1 MRVHW
6 LRGCVLLALVGLV
19 GCSRATPEASP
30 EDTETRLGDKIDVSL
45 ADWLKLPRAELA
57 KKAEETAV
65 TVAKQQEWARTN
77 EHAVELLPQLHPSVW
92 VPVFQEAK
100 YSAGAG
106 VSLPPYLTEG
116 ARDAA
121 VALHLA
127 RFGDGEAAAKFAEPQ
142 DNALAGRLE
151 ALRAERNYPVEWTRL
166 VGLTLLSAQYK
177 LAGGGREGPD
187 GATELV
193 CLHRQL
199 RQVLGPKAA
208 AGPLGAALLP
218 FGRHAL
224 TLAAAA
230 WRDPK
235 QNRTGLAKD
244 VDDALAG
251 WGNAPEPAP
260 ALKPG
265 APQADVT
272 ALFGAPASGRAVSV
286 DGPAARR
293 ALDLLAL
300 PLPGEEAGAVA
311 AFLDEKGDLAELL
324 VTYKPRAGELFPE
337 PAHLALHLADHG
349 AAGQDAPSS
358 PGVRRR
364 TYAAAGLSYDVSR
377 VTRGKALGALVR
389 IAPAGAGAPV
399 ASFSRDPRDFG
410 AIHLDGTFEQNRV
423 NLDPQQGGHAV
434 LVEAKDALAR
444 VAQPVA
450 KHAPVAAGLKR
461 EAGQDLLASLTLSW
475 ADDLNY
481 GAVGSLVRPLWA
493 AYGNARFEGAED
505 DNGGYLVWTWEDA
518 RTRVKL
524 RVPFD
529 ERSPELVVA
538 DARGPAALA
547 GRAEAAARFDRE
559 HRAARLKAG
568 KGLTRLARSFAS
580 INDLPFEAVA
590 LGAPRAEVLAALPRS
605 QSIRHTAL
613 ADGVGL
619 LFSGEP
625 GTQFVARQAFVRF
638 GPDDRVAEVRVR
650 YQDSPALLAWLQ
662 RKPQGKAEKVAS
674 PWAGL
679 WNDLPAQKP
688 APVRYHW
695 SDDRTVLTCD
705 RDGGGIAEVVLRDLP
720 AGAELPPLRFCG
732 RGVEGCGVGDARADV
747 LKRWNV
753 SKPPAAAGGAE
764 VLGPP
769 AGSPYDLLLVWSEGG
784 KVTRVI
790 ARHKTRT
797 SLQQAWARDLDRLGC
812 VRRRD
817 DRRGQVLEA
826 YGWHDDSTRVRT
838 FVQDTEKGPQ
848 LFTEWRTWPVEAPKV
863 AAQP

>member
-1 MRVHW
+1 MTRHW

-19 GCSRATPEASP
+19 GCSRTTPEAAP
-30 EDTETRLGDKIDVSL
+30 EDTETRLGVKIEASL

-57 KKAEETAV
+57 RKYEETAV

-77 EHAVELLPQLHPSVW
+77 EHAVELLPQLHPAAR

-100 YSAGAG
+100 FSAGAG

-121 VALHLA
+121 VAVHLA
-127 RFGDGEAAAKFAEPQ
+127 RFGDHEAATKFADPQ
-142 DNALAGRLE
+142 DNGLAQSLE

-177 LAGGGREGPD
+177 LAAGGHEGPE

-199 RQVLGPKAA
+199 GEVLGPKAA

-218 FGRHAL
+218 FGHHAL
-224 TLAAAA
+224 TQAAAA

-235 QNRTGLAKD
+235 QNKTGLAKD

-265 APQADVT
+265 ASQAEVT
-272 ALFGAPASGRAVSV
+272 ALFGAAAQGRAVSV
-286 DGPAARR
+286 DGAANRR

-300 PLPGEEAGAVA
+300 PLPAEEVGAVA
-311 AFLDEKGDLAELL
+311 AFLGEKGELSEL
-324 VTYKPRAGELFPE
+324 VVTYRPRAGELFPE
-337 PAHLALHLADHG
+337 PANLALPLADAG
-349 AAGQDAPSS
+349 VAGQDAPGS
-358 PGVRRR
+358 PGLRRR

-389 IAPAGAGAPV
+389 VAAAGAGAPV
-399 ASFSRDPRDFG
+399 ASFSRDPRNFG
-410 AIHLDGTFEQNRV
+410 AVHLDATFGQNRV
-423 NLDPQQGGHAV
+423 NLDPQQGGNTV
-434 LVEAKDALAR
+434 IVEAKDALAR
-444 VAQPVA
+444 IAQPVA

-461 EAGQDLLASLTLSW
+461 ETGQDLLASLTLSW
-475 ADDLNY
+475 ADDLNRD
-481 GAVGSLVRPLWA
+481 AVAALVRPLWA

-505 DNGGYLVWTWEDA
+505 DNGGYLVWTWENA
-518 RTRVKL
+518 KTRVKL

-529 ERSPELVVA
+529 EKSPELVVA
-538 DARGPAALA
+538 DARCTAALA
-547 GRAEAAARFDRE
+547 ERAEAATHFDKDN
-559 HRAARLKAG
+559 RAARVKAG
-568 KGLTRLARSFAS
+568 HALTRLTRSFPAL
-580 INDLPFEAVA
+580 NDLPFEAVA
-590 LGAPRAEVLAALPRS
+590 LGAARADVLAALPRS
-605 QSIRHTAL
+605 QSIRQQPL

-619 LFSGEP
+619 LFTGEP
-625 GTQFVARQAFVRF
+625 GSKLVARQVFIRF
-638 GPDDRVAEVRVR
+638 GADDRVAEVRVR
-650 YQDSPALLAWLQ
+650 FQDSPALLEWLQ

-679 WNDLPAQKP
+679 WSDLPPQKP
-688 APVRYHW
+688 APVRYRW
-695 SDDRTVLTCD
+695 ADDRTVLTCD
-705 RDGGGIAEVVLRDLP
+705 RDGGGITEVALRD
-720 AGAELPPLRFCG
+720 AAADLPPLRFCG
-732 RGVEGCGVGDARADV
+732 HGVEGCGVGDARADV

-753 SKPPAAAGGAE
+753 SQPQTTAGGAE

-790 ARHKTRT
+790 ARYKTRS
-797 SLQQAWARDLDRLGC
+797 SLQQAWSQDLDRLGYL
-812 VRRRD
+812 RRRD
-817 DRRGQVLEA
+817 GRFGQVLEA
-826 YGWHDDSTRVRT
+826 YGWHDDATRVRT

-848 LFTEWRTWPVEAPKV
+848 MFTEWRSWPVEVKKV